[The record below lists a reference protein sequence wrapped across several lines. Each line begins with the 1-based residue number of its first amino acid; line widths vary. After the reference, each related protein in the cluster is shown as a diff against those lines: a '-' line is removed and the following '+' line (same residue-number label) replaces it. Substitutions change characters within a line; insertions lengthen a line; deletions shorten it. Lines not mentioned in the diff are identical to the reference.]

1 MTSKILAQRA
11 VFGLFGVVTAIVVA
25 IISFL
30 LYYIF
35 SNGISAVNW
44 TFLTKA
50 PEQDGLKGGI
60 FLSIVGT
67 LLLVFC
73 SILFA
78 FPVGVLSGIYMNE
91 YARENRWKKMIRLMT
106 DNLAGI
112 PSIVF
117 GLFGLALF
125 VKAAGFG
132 ASILAGSLT
141 LAVMILPILIRT
153 TEESL
158 KQVPNEYRHAS
169 LALGATKWHT
179 IRNVILPAA
188 FPNIISGLILGI
200 GRIAG
205 ETAPII
211 FTVAASYLTQM
222 PKSLF
227 NQVMAL
233 PFTIYYMASSHPK
246 LSDARPVAFGAAL
259 VLLAIVLSL
268 NLLARLAVTT
278 NKWRAFLYFLSIIF
292 PPLGV
297 GLWMYYRDIKGN
309 AANDYMFAASM
320 GGVLYV
326 LSLMVQLFL

>member
-1 MTSKILAQRA
+1 MTAKRLTQ
-11 VFGLFGVVTAIVVA
+11 AIVFSIFAVVSALVVA
-25 IISFL
+25 GISFL

-35 SNGISAVNW
+35 SNGLSSVSW
-44 TFLTKA
+44 EFLTRP

-60 FLSIVGT
+60 MLSIAGT
-67 LLLVFC
+67 LLLVFF

-78 FPVGVLSGIYMNE
+78 FPVGVLSGIFMNE
-91 YARENRWKKMIRLMT
+91 YSRENAWKKMVRLMT
-106 DNLAGI
+106 NNLAGI

-125 VKAAGFG
+125 VKAANFG

-141 LAVMILPILIRT
+141 LAAMILPILIRT

-158 KQVPNEYRHAS
+158 KQIPGDYRAAS
-169 LALGATKWHT
+169 LALGATKWYT
-179 IRNVILPAA
+179 IRHVVLPAA

-211 FTVAASYLTQM
+211 FTVAASYLTQF
-222 PKSLF
+222 PHSVF
-227 NQVMAL
+227 SQVMAL

-246 LSDARPVAFGAAL
+246 LLDARPIAYGAAV

-268 NLLARLAVTT
+268 NLLSRLAVT
-278 NKWRAFLYFLSIIF
+278 KDKAGAVLYFLSFVF

-297 GLWMYYRDIKGN
+297 ALWAQNRTRKPVV
-309 AANDYMFAASM
+309 ANDCIFAAGV
-320 GGVLYV
+320 GGGLYT
-326 LSLMVQLFL
+326 LLLFIQYLL